1 MRNMG
6 VEQSG
11 EGDVLVTLVKP
22 VPTNHKSSGRDG
34 FDGMGALLRAGEII
48 GRHNCN

>member
-1 MRNMG
+1 MRNMR

-11 EGDVLVTLVKP
+11 EGDVLVTLVTP
-22 VPTNHKSSGRDG
+22 VPTNHKGGGRDG
-34 FDGMGALLRAGEII
+34 FDGMSALLRASEII